1 MNKLK
6 RFLLTTTILLSVGKL
21 CIAEDVITGNILPN
35 AGNPVSSLNSG
46 SAPIISDDTSLNNLT
61 QNEVLDGFT
70 VTCDVAPG
78 GICGKFWGS
87 SSAKD
92 LETAHDLQIKASGTL
107 VGIDGTGQISSDT
120 ITSTQAKLDQGVTLN
135 STIDMQNCEWSGS
148 SWACGGA
155 VGAVD
160 PYTTTVKILG
170 SDGTVL
176 STVTQQRTT
185 DAGYR
190 EDSKTFTDDVIYTG
204 TGANKYE
211 WYWKGE
217 DGAGS
222 TANNYNIRGPNLLGA
237 KLTMK
242 FNSEDLVV
250 LDEETT
256 TTIEEVA
263 TNVTTAVENAGINSE
278 EITIEAI
285 EVNTETK
292 EVIVTVK
299 TEEIMLEA
307 TTAEAKIE
315 EQENLEEA
323 IEIATEELVTMS
335 TENPNIEEEEIT
347 TETPNIEE
355 EEFLMEEEVFEEEP
369 PTFEEEETSFE
380 EETAFEEEE
389 TAFEEEEVVNTE
401 PETEPS
407 TEPETEVT
415 EETTEPETEPNT
427 EPETTETEETTTET
441 AETEEATETETT
453 STETEES
460 TETET
465 AANEETE
472 ETETAAT
479 EEEQEEETAATE
491 EETEEEETAATE
503 EESEEEETASSEEE
517 SEEETAATEEEET
530 EGTEVAE
537 EEESEGTEV
546 AEEEETADTD
556 VKVAK
561 LEDKESVE
569 EKVEKTAKEI
579 EVEFFKD
586 QPSLAEYRTVLVD
599 RREIYTEVPRNFFV
613 QPNLASYNIT
623 VYAGN
628 NLNDYS
634 QQNNKLVLMQ
644 SNIIN

>member
-6 RFLLTTTILLSVGKL
+6 RFLLTTTILLSVGKF
-21 CIAEDVITGNILPN
+21 CIAEDVVTGNILPN

-427 EPETTETEETTTET
+427 EPETEETTTET

-517 SEEETAATEEEET
+517 SEEEETAATEEEET

-537 EEESEGTEV
+537 EEETEGTEV

-579 EVEFFKD
+579 ETEFFKD
-586 QPSLAEYRTVLVD
+586 QPKFTSEYRTVLVD
-599 RREIYTEVPRNFFV
+599 NREIYSEVPKNFFTQV
-613 QPNLASYNIT
+613 SLDSYSVT
-623 VYAGN
+623 AYEGN

-634 QQNNKLVLMQ
+634 QQNDKLVLMQ

>member
-6 RFLLTTTILLSVGKL
+6 RFLLTTTILLSVGKF

-380 EETAFEEEE
+380 EETTFEEEE

-441 AETEEATETETT
+441 EEATETETT

-479 EEEQEEETAATE
+479 EEE
-491 EETEEEETAATE
+491 
-503 EESEEEETASSEEE
+503 
-517 SEEETAATEEEET
+517 ET

-537 EEESEGTEV
+537 EEETEGTEV

>member
-415 EETTEPETEPNT
+415 EETTEPETE
-427 EPETTETEETTTET
+427 ETTTET
-441 AETEEATETETT
+441 EAATETETT

-503 EESEEEETASSEEE
+503 EETE
-517 SEEETAATEEEET
+517 EEETAATEEEET

-537 EEESEGTEV
+537 EEETEGTEV

>member
-6 RFLLTTTILLSVGKL
+6 KFLLTTTILLSVGNY
-21 CIAEDVITGNILPN
+21 CIAEDVVTGNILPN
-35 AGNPVSSLNSG
+35 AGNNVSNLNSG

-78 GICGKFWGS
+78 GICGKFWGN

-107 VGIDGTGQISSDT
+107 VGIEGTGQTSSDT

-160 PYTTTVKILG
+160 PYTTTVKILDT
-170 SDGTVL
+170 DGTVL
-176 STVTQQRTT
+176 STVTQERTT
-185 DAGYR
+185 DAGYNANSR
-190 EDSKTFTDDVIYTG
+190 TFTDEVIYTG
-204 TGANKYE
+204 TGSNKYE

-256 TTIEEVA
+256 TSIEEVA
-263 TNVTTAVENAGINSE
+263 TNVTTAVENSGINTE
-278 EITIEAI
+278 EITIEAVEI
-285 EVNTETK
+285 NTETK
-292 EVIVTVK
+292 EVVVTVK
-299 TEEIMLEA
+299 TEEIALEA
-307 TTAEAKIE
+307 TTTEAKIE

-323 IEIATEELVTMS
+323 IEIASTEELVTMS
-335 TENPNIEEEEIT
+335 TENPNV
-347 TETPNIEE
+347 
-355 EEFLMEEEVFEEEP
+355 EEEVIETET
-369 PTFEEEETSFE
+369 PTFEEEEFVMEEEVYEEETPTFE
-380 EETAFEEEE
+380 EETSTFEEEE
-389 TAFEEEEVVNTE
+389 IVEQEEEVFEEEEVVNTE
-401 PETEPS
+401 PEPS

-415 EETTEPETEPNT
+415 EEETSTYEEETSEPETEPNT
-427 EPETTETEETTTET
+427 ETETEETET
-441 AETEEATETETT
+441 A
-453 STETEES
+453 STETE
-460 TETET
+460 ETET
-465 AANEETE
+465 AANEETTTTEEEETETASTEEETQEE

-479 EEEQEEETAATE
+479 EEEQEEATETASNE
-491 EETEEEETAATE
+491 EETEVAEGE
-503 EESEEEETASSEEE
+503 EES
-517 SEEETAATEEEET
+517 
-530 EGTEVAE
+530 
-537 EEESEGTEV
+537 
-546 AEEEETADTD
+546 ADTD

-569 EKVEKTAKEI
+569 KEVEKSAKQI
-579 EVEFFKD
+579 ETEFFKD
-586 QPSLAEYRTVLVD
+586 QPKLTAEYRTVLVD
-599 RREIYTEVPRNFFV
+599 SREIYSEVPKNFFT
-613 QPNLASYNIT
+613 QANLDSYT
-623 VYAGN
+623 VTAYDGN

-634 QQNNKLVLMQ
+634 QQNDKLVNMQ
-644 SNIIN
+644 SNILN

>member
-6 RFLLTTTILLSVGKL
+6 KFLLTTTILLSVGNY
-21 CIAEDVITGNILPN
+21 CIAEDVVTGNILPN
-35 AGNPVSSLNSG
+35 AGNNVSNLNSG

-78 GICGKFWGS
+78 GICGKFWGGS
-87 SSAKD
+87 NAKD

-107 VGIDGTGQISSDT
+107 VGIEGTGQTSSDT

-135 STIDMQNCEWSGS
+135 STIDMQNCDWSGS

-155 VGAVD
+155 VGAAD
-160 PYTTTVKILG
+160 PYTTTVKILN

-176 STVTQQRTT
+176 STVTQERTT
-185 DAGYR
+185 DAGYNANSR
-190 EDSKTFTDDVIYTG
+190 TFTDEVIYTG
-204 TGANKYE
+204 TGSNKYE

-256 TTIEEVA
+256 TTIEEVS
-263 TNVTTAVENAGINSE
+263 TNVTTAVENSGINTE
-278 EITIEAI
+278 EITIEAVEI
-285 EVNTETK
+285 NTETK
-292 EVIVTVK
+292 EVVVTVK
-299 TEEIMLEA
+299 TEEIALEA
-307 TTAEAKIE
+307 TTTEAKIE

-323 IEIATEELVTMS
+323 IEIASTEELVTMS
-335 TENPNIEEEEIT
+335 TENPNV
-347 TETPNIEE
+347 
-355 EEFLMEEEVFEEEP
+355 EEEVIETET
-369 PTFEEEETSFE
+369 PTFEEEEFVMEEEVYEEETPTFE
-380 EETAFEEEE
+380 EETSTFEEEE
-389 TAFEEEEVVNTE
+389 IVEQEEEVFEEEEVVNTE
-401 PETEPS
+401 PEPS

-415 EETTEPETEPNT
+415 EEETSTYEEETSEPETEPNT
-427 EPETTETEETTTET
+427 ETETEETET
-441 AETEEATETETT
+441 A
-453 STETEES
+453 STETE
-460 TETET
+460 ETET
-465 AANEETE
+465 AANEETTTTEEEETETASTEEETQEE

-479 EEEQEEETAATE
+479 EEEQEEETETASNE

-503 EESEEEETASSEEE
+503 EEESEEETASSEEE
-517 SEEETAATEEEET
+517 ESEE
-530 EGTEVAE
+530 TEVAE
-537 EEESEGTEV
+537 EEESEETEV
-546 AEEEETADTD
+546 AEGEEESADTD

-569 EKVEKTAKEI
+569 KEVEKSAKQI
-579 EVEFFKD
+579 ETEFFKD
-586 QPSLAEYRTVLVD
+586 QPKLTAEYRTVLVD
-599 RREIYTEVPRNFFV
+599 SREIYSEVPKNFFT
-613 QPNLASYNIT
+613 QANLDSYTIT
-623 VYAGN
+623 AYDGN

-634 QQNNKLVLMQ
+634 QQNDKLVNMQ
-644 SNIIN
+644 SNILN

>member
-6 RFLLTTTILLSVGKL
+6 RFLLTTTILLSVGKF

-415 EETTEPETEPNT
+415 EETTEPETE
-427 EPETTETEETTTET
+427 ETTT
-441 AETEEATETETT
+441 ETEEATETETT

-491 EETEEEETAATE
+491 EE
-503 EESEEEETASSEEE
+503 SEEEETASSEEE
-517 SEEETAATEEEET
+517 SEEEETAATEEEET

-546 AEEEETADTD
+546 AEEEEETADTD

-599 RREIYTEVPRNFFV
+599 RREIYTEVPRNIFV

-628 NLNDYS
+628 NLDDYS

>member
-6 RFLLTTTILLSVGKL
+6 RFLLTTTILLSVGKF
-21 CIAEDVITGNILPN
+21 CIAEDVVTGNILPN
-35 AGNPVSSLNSG
+35 AGNSVSSLNSG

-107 VGIDGTGQISSDT
+107 VGIDGTGQTSSDT

-160 PYTTTVKILG
+160 PYTTTVKILDT
-170 SDGTVL
+170 DGTVL
-176 STVTQQRTT
+176 STVTQERTT
-185 DAGYR
+185 DAGYNANSR
-190 EDSKTFTDDVIYTG
+190 TFTDEVIYTG
-204 TGANKYE
+204 TGSNKYE

-285 EVNTETK
+285 EINTETK

-299 TEEIMLEA
+299 TEEIALEA

-323 IEIATEELVTMS
+323 IEVAAGGELVTMS

-355 EEFLMEEEVFEEEP
+355 EEFVMEEEVFEEEP

-380 EETAFEEEE
+380 EETTFEEEE
-389 TAFEEEEVVNTE
+389 TSFEEEETSFEEEEVVNTE
-401 PETEPS
+401 PETETS

-427 EPETTETEETTTET
+427 EPETTETEESTTET
-441 AETEEATETETT
+441 A
-453 STETEES
+453 ETEES

-472 ETETAAT
+472 ETETT
-479 EEEQEEETAATE
+479 TNEETAATE
-491 EETEEEETAATE
+491 EEET
-503 EESEEEETASSEEE
+503 EEETASSEEE
-517 SEEETAATEEEET
+517 SEE
-530 EGTEVAE
+530 TEVAE
-537 EEESEGTEV
+537 EEESEETEV
-546 AEEEETADTD
+546 AEGEEEEGADTD

-561 LEDKESVE
+561 LEDKETVE
-569 EKVEKTAKEI
+569 EKVEKTAKQI
-579 EVEFFKD
+579 ETEFFKD
-586 QPSLAEYRTVLVD
+586 QPKLTAEYRTVFVD
-599 RREIYTEVPRNFFV
+599 SREIYSEVPRNFFSQV
-613 QPNLASYNIT
+613 SLDSYT
-623 VYAGN
+623 VTAYEGN

-634 QQNNKLVLMQ
+634 QQNDKLVLMQ

>member
-6 RFLLTTTILLSVGKL
+6 RFLLTTTILLSVGKF
-21 CIAEDVITGNILPN
+21 CIAEDVVTGNILPN
-35 AGNPVSSLNSG
+35 AGNSVSSLNSG

-78 GICGKFWGS
+78 GICGKFWGG

-107 VGIDGTGQISSDT
+107 VGIEGTGQTSSDT

-155 VGAVD
+155 VGAAD
-160 PYTTTVKILG
+160 PYTTTVKILN

-176 STVTQQRTT
+176 STVTQERTT
-185 DAGYR
+185 DAGYNANSR
-190 EDSKTFTDDVIYTG
+190 TFTDEVIYTG
-204 TGANKYE
+204 TGSNKYE

-256 TTIEEVA
+256 TTIEEVS
-263 TNVTTAVENAGINSE
+263 TNVTTAVENSGINTE
-278 EITIEAI
+278 EITIEAVEI
-285 EVNTETK
+285 NTETK
-292 EVIVTVK
+292 EVVVTVK
-299 TEEIMLEA
+299 TEEIALEA
-307 TTAEAKIE
+307 TTTEAKIE

-323 IEIATEELVTMS
+323 IEIAATEELVTMS
-335 TENPNIEEEEIT
+335 TENPNV
-347 TETPNIEE
+347 
-355 EEFLMEEEVFEEEP
+355 EEEVIETET
-369 PTFEEEETSFE
+369 PTFEEEEFVMEEEVYEEETPTFE
-380 EETAFEEEE
+380 EETSTFEEEE
-389 TAFEEEEVVNTE
+389 IVEQEEEVFEEEEVVNTE
-401 PETEPS
+401 PEPS

-415 EETTEPETEPNT
+415 EEETSTYEEETTEPETEPNT
-427 EPETTETEETTTET
+427 ETETE
-441 AETEEATETETT
+441 ETETT
-453 STETEES
+453 STETEE
-460 TETET
+460 TET

-472 ETETAAT
+472 TETETASNEEEQEETETAST
-479 EEEQEEETAATE
+479 EEEQEEETETASNEEEQE
-491 EETEEEETAATE
+491 EETT
-503 EESEEEETASSEEE
+503 SSEEE
-517 SEEETAATEEEET
+517 SEE
-530 EGTEVAE
+530 TEVAE
-537 EEESEGTEV
+537 EEESEETEV
-546 AEEEETADTD
+546 AEGEESADTD

-569 EKVEKTAKEI
+569 KEVEKSAKQI
-579 EVEFFKD
+579 ETDFFKD
-586 QPSLAEYRTVLVD
+586 QPQLTAVYKTVLVD
-599 RREIYTEVPRNFFV
+599 SREIYSEVPKNFFT
-613 QPNLASYNIT
+613 QASLDTYTISA
-623 VYAGN
+623 YDDN

-634 QQNNKLVLMQ
+634 QQNNKLVEME

>member
-155 VGAVD
+155 VGAAD

-389 TAFEEEEVVNTE
+389 VVNTE
-401 PETEPS
+401 PE

-441 AETEEATETETT
+441 EEATETETT

-465 AANEETE
+465 AANEEAE

-517 SEEETAATEEEET
+517 SEEEETAATEEEET
-530 EGTEVAE
+530 EGTEVA
-537 EEESEGTEV
+537 
-546 AEEEETADTD
+546 
-556 VKVAK
+556 
-561 LEDKESVE
+561 
-569 EKVEKTAKEI
+569 
-579 EVEFFKD
+579 
-586 QPSLAEYRTVLVD
+586 
-599 RREIYTEVPRNFFV
+599 
-613 QPNLASYNIT
+613 
-623 VYAGN
+623 
-628 NLNDYS
+628 
-634 QQNNKLVLMQ
+634 
-644 SNIIN
+644 

>member
-6 RFLLTTTILLSVGKL
+6 RFLLTTTILLSVGKF
-21 CIAEDVITGNILPN
+21 CIAEDVVTGNILPN
-35 AGNPVSSLNSG
+35 AGNSVSSLNSG

-107 VGIDGTGQISSDT
+107 VGIDGTGQTSSDT

-160 PYTTTVKILG
+160 PYTTTVKILDT
-170 SDGTVL
+170 DGTVL
-176 STVTQQRTT
+176 STVTQERTT
-185 DAGYR
+185 DAGYNAN
-190 EDSKTFTDDVIYTG
+190 SKTFTDEVIYTG
-204 TGANKYE
+204 TGSNKYE

-263 TNVTTAVENAGINSE
+263 TNVTTAVENSGINTE
-278 EITIEAI
+278 EITIEAVEI
-285 EVNTETK
+285 NTETK

-299 TEEIMLEA
+299 TEEIALEA

-323 IEIATEELVTMS
+323 IEVAAGGELVTMS

-355 EEFLMEEEVFEEEP
+355 EEFVMEEEVFEEEP

-380 EETAFEEEE
+380 EETTFEEEE
-389 TAFEEEEVVNTE
+389 TSFEEEEVVNTE

-441 AETEEATETETT
+441 AETEE
-453 STETEES
+453 S

-472 ETETAAT
+472 ETETT
-479 EEEQEEETAATE
+479 TN
-491 EETEEEETAATE
+491 
-503 EESEEEETASSEEE
+503 
-517 SEEETAATEEEET
+517 EETAATEEEET
-530 EGTEVAE
+530 ETASTE
-537 EEESEGTEV
+537 EETQ
-546 AEEEETADTD
+546 EEETAATEEEQEEETE
-556 VKVAK
+556 KFLAK
-561 LEDKESVE
+561 IIGELK
-569 EKVEKTAKEI
+569 KI
-579 EVEFFKD
+579 FK
-586 QPSLAEYRTVLVD
+586 S
-599 RREIYTEVPRNFFV
+599 
-613 QPNLASYNIT
+613 
-623 VYAGN
+623 
-628 NLNDYS
+628 
-634 QQNNKLVLMQ
+634 
-644 SNIIN
+644 

>member
-6 RFLLTTTILLSVGKL
+6 RFLLTTTILLSVGKF
-21 CIAEDVITGNILPN
+21 CIAEDVVTGNILPN
-35 AGNPVSSLNSG
+35 AGNSVSSLNSG

-78 GICGKFWGS
+78 GICGKFWGG

-107 VGIDGTGQISSDT
+107 VGIEGTGQTSSDT

-155 VGAVD
+155 VGAAD
-160 PYTTTVKILG
+160 PYTTTVKILN

-176 STVTQQRTT
+176 STVTQERTT
-185 DAGYR
+185 DAGYNANSR
-190 EDSKTFTDDVIYTG
+190 TFTDEVIYTG
-204 TGANKYE
+204 TGSNKYE

-256 TTIEEVA
+256 TSIEEVS
-263 TNVTTAVENAGINSE
+263 TNVTTAVENSGINTE
-278 EITIEAI
+278 EITIEAVEI
-285 EVNTETK
+285 NTETK
-292 EVIVTVK
+292 EVVVTVK
-299 TEEIMLEA
+299 TEEIALEA
-307 TTAEAKIE
+307 TTTEAKIE

-323 IEIATEELVTMS
+323 IEIAATEELVTMS
-335 TENPNIEEEEIT
+335 TENPNVEEEVVE

-355 EEFLMEEEVFEEEP
+355 EFVMEEEVFEEET
-369 PTFEEEETSFE
+369 PTFEEETS
-380 EETAFEEEE
+380 TFEEEE
-389 TAFEEEEVVNTE
+389 IVEQEEEVFEEEEVVNTE
-401 PETEPS
+401 PEPS

-415 EETTEPETEPNT
+415 EEETSTYEEETTEPETEPNT
-427 EPETTETEETTTET
+427 ETETE
-441 AETEEATETETT
+441 ETETT
-453 STETEES
+453 STETEE
-460 TETET
+460 TET

-472 ETETAAT
+472 TETETASNEEEQEETETAST
-479 EEEQEEETAATE
+479 EEEQEEETETASTEEEQE
-491 EETEEEETAATE
+491 EETETASNEEEQEEETT
-503 EESEEEETASSEEE
+503 SSEEE
-517 SEEETAATEEEET
+517 SEE
-530 EGTEVAE
+530 TEVAE
-537 EEESEGTEV
+537 EEESEETEV
-546 AEEEETADTD
+546 AEGEESADTD

-569 EKVEKTAKEI
+569 KEVEKSAKQI
-579 EVEFFKD
+579 ETDFFKD
-586 QPSLAEYRTVLVD
+586 QPQLTAAYKTVLVD
-599 RREIYTEVPRNFFV
+599 SREIYSEVPKNFFT
-613 QPNLASYNIT
+613 QASLDTYTISA
-623 VYAGN
+623 YDDN

-634 QQNNKLVLMQ
+634 QQNNKLVEME

>member
-6 RFLLTTTILLSVGKL
+6 RFLLTTTILLSVGKF
-21 CIAEDVITGNILPN
+21 CIAEDVVTGNILPN
-35 AGNPVSSLNSG
+35 AGNSVSSLNSG

-107 VGIDGTGQISSDT
+107 VGIDGTGQTSSDT

-160 PYTTTVKILG
+160 PYTTTVKILDT
-170 SDGTVL
+170 DGTVL
-176 STVTQQRTT
+176 STVTQERTT
-185 DAGYR
+185 DAGYNANSR
-190 EDSKTFTDDVIYTG
+190 TFTDEVIYTG
-204 TGANKYE
+204 TGSNKYE

-263 TNVTTAVENAGINSE
+263 TNVTTAVENSGINTE
-278 EITIEAI
+278 EITIEAV

-299 TEEIMLEA
+299 TEEIALEA

-323 IEIATEELVTMS
+323 IEVAAGGELFTMS

-355 EEFLMEEEVFEEEP
+355 EEFVMEEEVFEEEP

-380 EETAFEEEE
+380 EEETAFEEEE
-389 TAFEEEEVVNTE
+389 TSFEEEEVVNTE
-401 PETEPS
+401 PETETS

-427 EPETTETEETTTET
+427 EPETTETEESTTET
-441 AETEEATETETT
+441 A
-453 STETEES
+453 ETEES

-472 ETETAAT
+472 ETETTTNEETAAT
-479 EEEQEEETAATE
+479 EEEETETASTEEEAEEEETAATE

-503 EESEEEETASSEEE
+503 EEETEEETASSEEE
-517 SEEETAATEEEET
+517 SEE
-530 EGTEVAE
+530 TEVAE
-537 EEESEGTEV
+537 EEESEETEV
-546 AEEEETADTD
+546 AEGEEEEGADTD

-561 LEDKESVE
+561 LEDKETVE
-569 EKVEKTAKEI
+569 EKVEKTAKQI
-579 EVEFFKD
+579 ETEFFKD
-586 QPSLAEYRTVLVD
+586 QPKLTAEYRTVLVD
-599 RREIYTEVPRNFFV
+599 SREIYSEVPKNFFSQV
-613 QPNLASYNIT
+613 SLNSYNVT
-623 VYAGN
+623 AYEGN

-634 QQNNKLVLMQ
+634 QQNDKLVDMQ
-644 SNIIN
+644 SNILN

>member
-6 RFLLTTTILLSVGKL
+6 RFLLTTTILLSVGKF

-155 VGAVD
+155 VGAAD

-401 PETEPS
+401 PETE
-407 TEPETEVT
+407 VT

-427 EPETTETEETTTET
+427 EPETTETEETTT
-441 AETEEATETETT
+441 ETEEATETETT

-503 EESEEEETASSEEE
+503 EEE
-517 SEEETAATEEEET
+517 SEEETATSEEEESEETEVAEEEET

-537 EEESEGTEV
+537 G
-546 AEEEETADTD
+546 EEEEGADTD
-556 VKVAK
+556 VKVTK
-561 LEDKESVE
+561 LEDKETVE
-569 EKVEKTAKEI
+569 EKVEKTAKQI
-579 EVEFFKD
+579 ETEFFKD
-586 QPSLAEYRTVLVD
+586 QPKFTSEYRTVLVD
-599 RREIYTEVPRNFFV
+599 NREIYSEVPKNFFV
-613 QPNLASYNIT
+613 QPNLASYNLT

-634 QQNNKLVLMQ
+634 QQNDKLVLMQ

>member
-6 RFLLTTTILLSVGKL
+6 RFLLTTTILLSVGKF
-21 CIAEDVITGNILPN
+21 CIAEDVVTGNILPN

-155 VGAVD
+155 VGAAD

-380 EETAFEEEE
+380 EETTFEEEE

-427 EPETTETEETTTET
+427 EPETT
-441 AETEEATETETT
+441 ETEEATETETT

-517 SEEETAATEEEET
+517 SEEEETAATEEEET
-530 EGTEVAE
+530 EG
-537 EEESEGTEV
+537 
-546 AEEEETADTD
+546 TD

>member
-6 RFLLTTTILLSVGKL
+6 RFLLTTTILLSVGKF
-21 CIAEDVITGNILPN
+21 CIAEDVVTGNILPN
-35 AGNPVSSLNSG
+35 AGNSVSSLNSG

-78 GICGKFWGS
+78 GICGKFWGG

-107 VGIDGTGQISSDT
+107 VGIEGTGQTSSDT

-155 VGAVD
+155 VGAAD
-160 PYTTTVKILG
+160 PYTTTVKILN

-176 STVTQQRTT
+176 STVTQERTT
-185 DAGYR
+185 DAGYNANSR
-190 EDSKTFTDDVIYTG
+190 TFTDEVIYTG
-204 TGANKYE
+204 TGSNKYE

-256 TTIEEVA
+256 TTIEEVS
-263 TNVTTAVENAGINSE
+263 TNVTTAVENSGINTE
-278 EITIEAI
+278 EITIEAVEI
-285 EVNTETK
+285 NTETK
-292 EVIVTVK
+292 EVVVTVK
-299 TEEIMLEA
+299 TEEIALEA
-307 TTAEAKIE
+307 TTTEAKIE

-323 IEIATEELVTMS
+323 IEIASTEELVTMS
-335 TENPNIEEEEIT
+335 TENPNV
-347 TETPNIEE
+347 
-355 EEFLMEEEVFEEEP
+355 EEEVIETET
-369 PTFEEEETSFE
+369 PTFEEEEFVMEEEVYEEETPTFE
-380 EETAFEEEE
+380 EETSTFEEEE
-389 TAFEEEEVVNTE
+389 IVEQEEEVFEEEEVVNTE
-401 PETEPS
+401 PEPS

-415 EETTEPETEPNT
+415 EEETSTYEEETTEPETEPNT
-427 EPETTETEETTTET
+427 ETETE
-441 AETEEATETETT
+441 ETETT
-453 STETEES
+453 STETEE
-460 TETET
+460 TET

-472 ETETAAT
+472 TETETASNEEEQEETETAST
-479 EEEQEEETAATE
+479 EEEQEEETETASNEEEQE
-491 EETEEEETAATE
+491 EETT
-503 EESEEEETASSEEE
+503 SSEEE
-517 SEEETAATEEEET
+517 SEE
-530 EGTEVAE
+530 TEVAE
-537 EEESEGTEV
+537 EEESEETEV
-546 AEEEETADTD
+546 AEGEESADTD

-569 EKVEKTAKEI
+569 KEVEKSAKQI
-579 EVEFFKD
+579 ETDFFKD
-586 QPSLAEYRTVLVD
+586 QPQLTAAYKTVLVD
-599 RREIYTEVPRNFFV
+599 SREIYSEVPKNFFT
-613 QPNLASYNIT
+613 QASLDTYTISA
-623 VYAGN
+623 YDDN

-634 QQNNKLVLMQ
+634 QQNNKLVEME

>member
-6 RFLLTTTILLSVGKL
+6 RFLLTTTILLSVGKF
-21 CIAEDVITGNILPN
+21 CIAEDVVTGNILPN
-35 AGNPVSSLNSG
+35 AGNSVSSLNSG

-107 VGIDGTGQISSDT
+107 VGIDGTGQTSSDT

-160 PYTTTVKILG
+160 PYTTTVKILDT
-170 SDGTVL
+170 DGTVL
-176 STVTQQRTT
+176 STVTQERTT
-185 DAGYR
+185 DAGYNAN
-190 EDSKTFTDDVIYTG
+190 SKTFTDEVIYTG
-204 TGANKYE
+204 TGSNKYE

-299 TEEIMLEA
+299 TEEIALEA

-323 IEIATEELVTMS
+323 IEVAAGGELVTMS

-355 EEFLMEEEVFEEEP
+355 EEFVMEEEVFEEEP

-380 EETAFEEEE
+380 EETTFEEEE
-389 TAFEEEEVVNTE
+389 TSFEEEEVVNTE

-441 AETEEATETETT
+441 AETEE
-453 STETEES
+453 S

-472 ETETAAT
+472 ETETTTNEETAAT
-479 EEEQEEETAATE
+479 EEEETETASTEEEAEEEETAATE

-503 EESEEEETASSEEE
+503 EEETEEETASSEEE
-517 SEEETAATEEEET
+517 SEE
-530 EGTEVAE
+530 TEVAE
-537 EEESEGTEV
+537 EEESEETEV
-546 AEEEETADTD
+546 AEGEEEEGADTD

-561 LEDKESVE
+561 LEDKETVE
-569 EKVEKTAKEI
+569 EKVEKTAKQI
-579 EVEFFKD
+579 ETEFFKD
-586 QPSLAEYRTVLVD
+586 QPKLTAEYRTVLVD
-599 RREIYTEVPRNFFV
+599 SREIYSEVPRNFFSQV
-613 QPNLASYNIT
+613 SLDSYT
-623 VYAGN
+623 VTAYEGN

-634 QQNNKLVLMQ
+634 QQNDKLVLMQ

>member
-1 MNKLK
+1 MSKLK
-6 RFLLTTTILLSVGKL
+6 KFLLTTTILLSVGKF
-21 CIAEDVITGNILPN
+21 CIAEDVVTGNILPN

-190 EDSKTFTDDVIYTG
+190 ENSKTFTDDVIYTG

-380 EETAFEEEE
+380 EEEPTFEEEE
-389 TAFEEEEVVNTE
+389 TSFEEEEVVNTE
-401 PETEPS
+401 PETEPN

-441 AETEEATETETT
+441 AETEE
-453 STETEES
+453 S

-479 EEEQEEETAATE
+479 EEEQEEETETAATE

-517 SEEETAATEEEET
+517 SEEEETAATEEEES
-530 EGTEVAE
+530 EETEVAE
-537 EEESEGTEV
+537 EEESEETEV

-586 QPSLAEYRTVLVD
+586 QPSLTAYKTVLVD
-599 RREIYTEVPRNFFV
+599 RREIYTEVPKNFFV

-634 QQNNKLVLMQ
+634 QQNDKLVLMQ

>member
-6 RFLLTTTILLSVGKL
+6 KFLLTTTILLSVGKF
-21 CIAEDVITGNILPN
+21 CIAEDVVTGNILPN
-35 AGNPVSSLNSG
+35 AGNPVSNLNSG

-78 GICGKFWGS
+78 GICGKFWGGS
-87 SSAKD
+87 AAKD
-92 LETAHDLQIKASGTL
+92 LETAHDMQIKSSGTL
-107 VGIDGTGQISSDT
+107 VGIEGTGQTSGNT
-120 ITSTQAKLDQGVTLN
+120 ITSTQAKLDQGITLN

-155 VGAVD
+155 VGAAD
-160 PYTTTVKILG
+160 PYTTTVKILN

-176 STVTQQRTT
+176 STVTQERTT
-185 DAGYR
+185 DAGYYANSR
-190 EDSKTFTDDVIYTG
+190 TFTDEVIYTG
-204 TGANKYE
+204 TGSNKYE

-256 TTIEEVA
+256 TTIEEVS
-263 TNVTTAVENAGINSE
+263 TNVTTAVENSGINTE
-278 EITIEAI
+278 EITIEAV

-292 EVIVTVK
+292 EVVVTVK
-299 TEEIMLEA
+299 TEEIALEA
-307 TTAEAKIE
+307 TTTEAKIE

-323 IEIATEELVTMS
+323 IEIAATEELVTMS
-335 TENPNIEEEEIT
+335 TENPNIEEEVVE

-355 EEFLMEEEVFEEEP
+355 EFVMEEEVFEEET
-369 PTFEEEETSFE
+369 PTFEEETS
-380 EETAFEEEE
+380 TFEEEE
-389 TAFEEEEVVNTE
+389 IVEQEEEVFEEEEVVNTE
-401 PETEPS
+401 PEPS

-415 EETTEPETEPNT
+415 EEETSTYEEETTEPETEPNT
-427 EPETTETEETTTET
+427 ETETEETET
-441 AETEEATETETT
+441 A
-453 STETEES
+453 STETE
-460 TETET
+460 ETET

-472 ETETAAT
+472 TETETASNEEEQEETETAST
-479 EEEQEEETAATE
+479 EEEQEEETETASTE
-491 EETEEEETAATE
+491 EEQEETETASNEEEQEEETT
-503 EESEEEETASSEEE
+503 SSEEE
-517 SEEETAATEEEET
+517 SEE
-530 EGTEVAE
+530 TEVAE
-537 EEESEGTEV
+537 EEESEETEV
-546 AEEEETADTD
+546 AEGEESADTD

-569 EKVEKTAKEI
+569 KEVEKSAKQI
-579 EVEFFKD
+579 ETEFFKD
-586 QPSLAEYRTVLVD
+586 QPQLTAAYKTVLVD
-599 RREIYTEVPRNFFV
+599 SREIYSEVPKNFFT
-613 QPNLASYNIT
+613 QASLDSYT
-623 VYAGN
+623 VTAYEGN

-634 QQNNKLVLMQ
+634 QQNDKLVNME

>member
-6 RFLLTTTILLSVGKL
+6 KFLLTTTILLSVGKF
-21 CIAEDVITGNILPN
+21 CIAEDVVTGNILPN
-35 AGNPVSSLNSG
+35 AGNPVSNLNSG

-78 GICGKFWGS
+78 GICGKFWGG

-107 VGIDGTGQISSDT
+107 VGIDGTGQTSSDT

-155 VGAVD
+155 YGAAD

-176 STVTQQRTT
+176 STVTQERTT
-185 DAGYR
+185 DAGYNANSR
-190 EDSKTFTDDVIYTG
+190 TFTDEVIYTG
-204 TGANKYE
+204 TGSNKYE

-263 TNVTTAVENAGINSE
+263 TNVTTAVENSGINSE
-278 EITIEAI
+278 EITIEAVEI
-285 EVNTETK
+285 NTETK
-292 EVIVTVK
+292 EVVVTVK
-299 TEEIMLEA
+299 TEEIVLEA
-307 TTAEAKIE
+307 TTTEAKIE

-323 IEIATEELVTMS
+323 IEIASTEELVTMS
-335 TENPNIEEEEIT
+335 TENPNIEEEVVE

-355 EEFLMEEEVFEEEP
+355 EEFVMEEEVFEEEP

-380 EETAFEEEE
+380 EEE
-389 TAFEEEEVVNTE
+389 TTFEEEEVVNTE
-401 PETEPS
+401 PETETE
-407 TEPETEVT
+407 TEPS
-415 EETTEPETEPNT
+415 TEPETEPNT

-441 AETEEATETETT
+441 A
-453 STETEES
+453 STETEET

-472 ETETAAT
+472 ETETAAN
-479 EEEQEEETAATE
+479 EETAATE
-491 EETEEEETAATE
+491 EEETETASNEEEAEEEETAATE
-503 EESEEEETASSEEE
+503 EEESEEETASSEEE
-517 SEEETAATEEEET
+517 SEE
-530 EGTEVAE
+530 TEVAE
-537 EEESEGTEV
+537 EEESEETEV
-546 AEEEETADTD
+546 AEGEEESADTD
-556 VKVAK
+556 VKVTK

-569 EKVEKTAKEI
+569 KEVEKSAKQI
-579 EVEFFKD
+579 ETEFFKD
-586 QPSLAEYRTVLVD
+586 QPKLTAEYRTVLVD
-599 RREIYTEVPRNFFV
+599 NREIYSEVPKNFFT
-613 QPNLASYNIT
+613 QASLDSYT
-623 VYAGN
+623 VTAYEGN
-628 NLNDYS
+628 NLDDYS
-634 QQNNKLVLMQ
+634 QQNDKLVNMQ
-644 SNIIN
+644 SNILN

>member
-6 RFLLTTTILLSVGKL
+6 RFLLTTTILLSVGKF
-21 CIAEDVITGNILPN
+21 CIAEDVVTGNILPN
-35 AGNPVSSLNSG
+35 AGNSVSSLNSG

-78 GICGKFWGS
+78 GICGKFWGG

-107 VGIDGTGQISSDT
+107 VGIEGTGQTSSDT

-155 VGAVD
+155 VGAAD
-160 PYTTTVKILG
+160 PYTTTVKILN

-176 STVTQQRTT
+176 STVTQERTT
-185 DAGYR
+185 DAGYNANSR
-190 EDSKTFTDDVIYTG
+190 TFTDEVIYTG
-204 TGANKYE
+204 TGSNKYE

-256 TTIEEVA
+256 TTIEEVS
-263 TNVTTAVENAGINSE
+263 TNVTTAVENSGINTE
-278 EITIEAI
+278 EITIEAVEI
-285 EVNTETK
+285 NTETK
-292 EVIVTVK
+292 EVVVTVK
-299 TEEIMLEA
+299 TEEIALEA
-307 TTAEAKIE
+307 TTTEAKIE

-323 IEIATEELVTMS
+323 IEIASTEELVTMS
-335 TENPNIEEEEIT
+335 TENPNV
-347 TETPNIEE
+347 
-355 EEFLMEEEVFEEEP
+355 EEEVIETET
-369 PTFEEEETSFE
+369 PTFEEEEFVMEEEVYEEETPTFE
-380 EETAFEEEE
+380 EETSTFEEEE
-389 TAFEEEEVVNTE
+389 IVEQEEEVFEEEEVVNTE
-401 PETEPS
+401 PEPS

-415 EETTEPETEPNT
+415 EEETSTYEEETTEPETEPNT
-427 EPETTETEETTTET
+427 ETETE
-441 AETEEATETETT
+441 ETETT
-453 STETEES
+453 STETEE
-460 TETET
+460 TET

-472 ETETAAT
+472 TETETASNEEEQEETETAST
-479 EEEQEEETAATE
+479 EEEQEEETETASTEEEQE
-491 EETEEEETAATE
+491 EETETASNEEEQEEETT
-503 EESEEEETASSEEE
+503 SSEEE
-517 SEEETAATEEEET
+517 SEE
-530 EGTEVAE
+530 TEVAE
-537 EEESEGTEV
+537 EEESEETEV
-546 AEEEETADTD
+546 AEGEESADTD

-569 EKVEKTAKEI
+569 KEVEKSAKQI
-579 EVEFFKD
+579 ETDFFKD
-586 QPSLAEYRTVLVD
+586 QPQLTAAYKTVLVD
-599 RREIYTEVPRNFFV
+599 SREIYSEVPKNFFT
-613 QPNLASYNIT
+613 QASLDTYTISA
-623 VYAGN
+623 YDDN

-634 QQNNKLVLMQ
+634 QQNNKLVEME